1 MLTKTRHNKKRNT
14 AFLYE
19 ALVRELTKCIVSKDE
34 TRKGIVVSLVKEH
47 FAKGT
52 VLRSELDLYKTL
64 YESEDLDATLCEKL
78 LNEVKR
84 GHDSLDKEQ
93 IFKEQTALINKIN
106 RLLSK
111 NVFSNFVPNYKNLAT
126 IAQILNPDVSIKHRV
141 LLESNLIESIS
152 AEAEDNREPMAPIDN
167 LVYKTFVS
175 KFNEQYDGKLLEE
188 QRELLSKYIASFHD
202 DGFGLKIYLNE
213 EVSRLKEVMSEAAGQ
228 EEILEDNVL
237 RENANKVLSILN
249 DFRDREIDPAM
260 IEQVLKVQQLAK
272 ELSVNGD

>member
-52 VLRSELDLYKTL
+52 ALRSELDLYKTL
-64 YESEDLDATLCEKL
+64 YESEDLDARLCEKL

-84 GHDSLDKEQ
+84 GHDLLNKDE
-93 IFKEQTALINKIN
+93 IFSEQTALINKIN
-106 RLLSK
+106 KLLSK

-141 LLESNLIESIS
+141 LLEGNLIEAIS
-152 AEAEDNREPMAPIDN
+152 AEVESDKEPMAPIDN

-202 DGFGLKIYLNE
+202 EGFGLKIYLNE
-213 EVSRLKEVMSEAAGQ
+213 EVSRLKSVMATAAQ
-228 EEILEDNVL
+228 QDEILEDEVL
-237 RENANKVLSILN
+237 LENATKVLNILN
-249 DFRDREIDPAM
+249 EFRDKEIDPAM

-272 ELSVNGD
+272 ELSLNGN

>member
-52 VLRSELDLYKTL
+52 ALRSELDLYKTL
-64 YESEDLDATLCEKL
+64 YESEDLDARLCEKL

-84 GHDSLDKEQ
+84 GHDLLNKDE
-93 IFKEQTALINKIN
+93 IFSEQTALINKIN
-106 RLLSK
+106 KLLSK

-141 LLESNLIESIS
+141 LLEGNLIEAIS
-152 AEAEDNREPMAPIDN
+152 AEVESDKEPMAPIDN
-167 LVYKTFVS
+167 LVYKTFDS

-202 DGFGLKIYLNE
+202 EGFGLKIYLNE
-213 EVSRLKEVMSEAAGQ
+213 EVSRLKSVMIAAAQ
-228 EEILEDNVL
+228 QDDILEDEVL
-237 RENANKVLSILN
+237 LENASKVLNILN
-249 DFRDREIDPAM
+249 EFRDKEIDPAM

-272 ELSVNGD
+272 ELSLNGN

>member
-1 MLTKTRHNKKRNT
+1 
-14 AFLYE
+14 
-19 ALVRELTKCIVSKDE
+19 LTKCIVSKDE
-34 TRKGIVVSLVKEH
+34 TKKGIVVSLVKEH

-52 VLRSELDLYKTL
+52 ALRNELDLYKTL
-64 YESEDLDATLCEKL
+64 YESEDLDAKLCEKL

-84 GHDSLDKEQ
+84 GHDSLDRQQ
-93 IFKEQTALINKIN
+93 IFNEQTALINKIN

-111 NVFSNFVPNYKNLAT
+111 DVFSNFVPNYKNLAT

-141 LLESNLIESIS
+141 LLEGNLIESIS

-213 EVSRLKEVMSEAAGQ
+213 EVSRLKTVMNEAAEQ
-228 EEILEDNVL
+228 EDILEDNVL

>member
-152 AEAEDNREPMAPIDN
+152 AEVEDNREPMAPIDN

-213 EVSRLKEVMSEAAGQ
+213 EVSRLKAVMSEAAGQ